1 MTPHN
6 SAKLGEIAKAVLMP
20 GDPLRA
26 KWIAEN
32 FLTNA
37 KLVNEVRGMYC
48 YTGYYKDMKISIMAH
63 GMGIPSIGIYSY
75 ELYKFY
81 DVDLII
87 RIGSTGAYTND
98 VKVNDVVLVN
108 ETYSESTYA
117 KVLGVKTK
125 NKMIKPTKR
134 INNAIIATAKEK
146 KIDLVVGRCHATDV
160 FYRST
165 SLEELIEKTK
175 SICVE
180 MESFGLFANAKL
192 LNKQAATIL
201 TCSDSLVT
209 GESLDPILRQTSFK
223 KMVLLALDSVYHIYG
238 GK

>member
-32 FLTNA
+32 FLTDA

-48 YTGYYKDMKISIMAH
+48 YTGYYKDMLVSIMAH

-98 VKVNDVVLVN
+98 VKVNDVVLVD

-117 KVLGVKTK
+117 DVIGVKTK
-125 NKMIKPTKR
+125 NNIIKPTQS
-134 INNAIIATAKEK
+134 INDVIIATAKEEN
-146 KIDLVVGRCHATDV
+146 IDLVVGRCHAADV
-160 FYRST
+160 FYRNT
-165 SLEELIEKTK
+165 PLKELVDKTQ

-180 MESFGLFANAKL
+180 MESFGLFANAQL